1 MGYMGIR
8 PGSAQSLICGNAQYH
23 CPFSLHLGGLMSLH
37 LTGVAAALIT
47 MLIGS
52 TNIWVPLS
60 FAGISLVPLVWV
72 LGVTK
77 SPGI

>member
-1 MGYMGIR
+1 
-8 PGSAQSLICGNAQYH
+8 
-23 CPFSLHLGGLMSLH
+23 
-37 LTGVAAALIT
+37 
-47 MLIGS
+47 
-52 TNIWVPLS
+52 VPLS